1 MQLKEIKHWNEV
13 LKKPFSSVKF
23 FEEGHKYIIEGEEHR
38 NIKSVSSL
46 MKYFYEPFDT
56 EKIALQWATARD
68 LEVEDVKLAWKG
80 EGDISTIHG
89 SKVHLFAEDYI
100 KWKYFNNKKRP
111 TVFDKQSLG
120 VLQFINDLPSYLIP
134 VATELVMYSPTHW
147 YSGTCDGILFNT
159 KNNKFVIFDWKG
171 LPLDTPILTLNGWKK
186 MGDLSL
192 QDIVFDKDGN
202 ITKINH
208 ISEIKNKKCLK
219 IKFDNNEEIISDYEH
234 RWLVFSGFG
243 KYEKEKVMTSQDI
256 FNFYNT
262 FNGGKP
268 KHSKDFL
275 KIKNTKPLN
284 LKEVD
289 LPIDP
294 YVFGIWL
301 GDGHSADAKITQ
313 ANKKVWKEIE
323 SRGYSL
329 GEDISQGGAGK
340 AQTRTVF
347 GLQSKLRKLNLL
359 KNKHLPDIF
368 LLSSYDQ
375 RLDILRGF
383 MDADGYYN
391 KKRKR
396 FVLSTTRENQVDFSV
411 KLLSSLGVKTTT
423 LFYFT
428 KLNGKKIKVWDVCF
442 TTKEFNPFLCRN
454 ENIKFEIG
462 NTHKYRRIISI
473 DYVESTPTIC
483 IEVDSP
489 SNTFLFGESLIVTH
503 NTNNE
508 IEHKGYFKKP
518 SLLNINKKHNL
529 IQDNLGKYSVQFS
542 LYHLLLEE
550 AGFDIQGRI
559 LVHLQEDK
567 KNKKL
572 YKTYKT
578 KDLRVDLKSWL
589 SKKEY
594 L

>member
-38 NIKSVSSL
+38 DIKSVSSL

-68 LEVEDVKLAWKG
+68 LEVDDVKLAWQG
-80 EGDISTIHG
+80 EGEISTIHG

-159 KNNKFVIFDWKG
+159 QNNKFVIFDWK
-171 LPLDTPILTLNGWKK
+171 
-186 MGDLSL
+186 
-192 QDIVFDKDGN
+192 
-202 ITKINH
+202 
-208 ISEIKNKKCLK
+208 
-219 IKFDNNEEIISDYEH
+219 
-234 RWLVFSGFG
+234 
-243 KYEKEKVMTSQDI
+243 
-256 FNFYNT
+256 
-262 FNGGKP
+262 
-268 KHSKDFL
+268 
-275 KIKNTKPLN
+275 
-284 LKEVD
+284 
-289 LPIDP
+289 
-294 YVFGIWL
+294 
-301 GDGHSADAKITQ
+301 
-313 ANKKVWKEIE
+313 
-323 SRGYSL
+323 
-329 GEDISQGGAGK
+329 
-340 AQTRTVF
+340 
-347 GLQSKLRKLNLL
+347 
-359 KNKHLPDIF
+359 
-368 LLSSYDQ
+368 
-375 RLDILRGF
+375 
-383 MDADGYYN
+383 
-391 KKRKR
+391 
-396 FVLSTTRENQVDFSV
+396 
-411 KLLSSLGVKTTT
+411 
-423 LFYFT
+423 
-428 KLNGKKIKVWDVCF
+428 
-442 TTKEFNPFLCRN
+442 
-454 ENIKFEIG
+454 
-462 NTHKYRRIISI
+462 
-473 DYVESTPTIC
+473 
-483 IEVDSP
+483 
-489 SNTFLFGESLIVTH
+489 
-503 NTNNE
+503 TNNE